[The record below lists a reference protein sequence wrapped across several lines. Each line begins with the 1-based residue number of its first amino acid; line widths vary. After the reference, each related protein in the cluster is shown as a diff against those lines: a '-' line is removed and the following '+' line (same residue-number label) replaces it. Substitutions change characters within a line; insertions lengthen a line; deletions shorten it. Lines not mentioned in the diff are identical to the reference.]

1 MNASHHGRRALR
13 ASIATTFLIA
23 AASFTVFLTP
33 SFAAPADAKGGH
45 DHPLIQRCAGCWL
58 IGYKQSEWDQTQFP
72 SGTAIKDSKWAS
84 SVTVEGRTTRLFYVA
99 PQGKTPLEVFRNY
112 QQALVGA
119 GFKTRFVC
127 EQNCDGLYFAM
138 QKTIEPSAGATYA
151 GGSLA
156 DVGGGNYSL
165 DGGLIEASQGRLWY
179 GTLPRDGQDV
189 HVLLYTSVAEN
200 DTTRLAATFLQIVE
214 PKAMQTGQVTVDANA
229 LEKGLQTD
237 GKIALYGLYFDTGKA
252 DIKPESQPQLAEMTK
267 LMQAHPSLK
276 VYIVGHTD
284 NQGALDSNTT
294 LSLQRAQAVVAA
306 LVKGGVDAKRLVAR
320 GVASLAPLASNAS
333 DAGRA
338 RNRRVELVEQ

>member
-1 MNASHHGRRALR
+1 MNVSHHGRRALR

-23 AASFTVFLTP
+23 AAFLTVFLTP

-45 DHPLIQRCAGCWL
+45 DHPLIQRFAGSWL

-99 PQGKTPLEVFRNY
+99 PQGKTPLEMFRNY
-112 QQALVGA
+112 QQALIGA
-119 GFKTRFVC
+119 GFKPRFVC

-151 GGSLA
+151 AGSLA

-237 GKIALYGLYFDTGKA
+237 G
-252 DIKPESQPQLAEMTK
+252 
-267 LMQAHPSLK
+267 
-276 VYIVGHTD
+276 
-284 NQGALDSNTT
+284 
-294 LSLQRAQAVVAA
+294 
-306 LVKGGVDAKRLVAR
+306 
-320 GVASLAPLASNAS
+320 
-333 DAGRA
+333 
-338 RNRRVELVEQ
+338 